1 MRQSII
7 KAGICLL
14 ALCCI
19 LGMVIFENKAALW
32 EKQMEI
38 SVVAGEQTITA
49 WEQDGVYYI
58 FLPSYAE
65 KEQVRLTSYS
75 SEFTVTQNQCPVEQG
90 DSLGQ
95 LPTNCNISCINEHT
109 GEEFLLCIMESA
121 NLPTLFLETDSG
133 TIEQICADKEYEENG
148 KLTVIDEMGNVQLN
162 VGLSSI
168 KGRGNTSFSNYDK
181 KPFSIKTSTECSILE
196 LGAGQDYALI
206 SNASDPTLIRND
218 VMRAME
224 ETMEIPFV
232 KRGKFVD
239 LYINQEYY
247 GNYYLCTVME
257 IDTERINITDTE
269 EAMELLYSKEA
280 YEDAINYE
288 TTNRKG
294 KMLEVNPEDITGG
307 YLVERELE
315 LRYTADYEA
324 MGSGFVTGTD
334 EYFAVKSPKYC
345 SKEQIE
351 YLGNYFEEAEQ
362 AILSE
367 DGKNSSTGK
376 YYTDYI
382 DLDSFVKRYLAEE
395 ISKNYDGGVAS
406 SYFYK
411 DSDLVDSRIYA
422 APGWDYDMS
431 LGNYVEWMEEFSK
444 EPKGIGKL
452 EHHAYSTEWFSSLYD
467 KPDFYEK
474 IVQYY
479 ESYASP
485 FMEELTTELLDDYYE
500 KLQASTAMNHT
511 RWSKELANNPYYS
524 SREES
529 FEILE
534 NFVIKRKEFL
544 DDAWLD

>member
-1 MRQSII
+1 
-7 KAGICLL
+7 
-14 ALCCI
+14 
-19 LGMVIFENKAALW
+19 
-32 EKQMEI
+32 
-38 SVVAGEQTITA
+38 
-49 WEQDGVYYI
+49 
-58 FLPSYAE
+58 
-65 KEQVRLTSYS
+65 
-75 SEFTVTQNQCPVEQG
+75 
-90 DSLGQ
+90 
-95 LPTNCNISCINEHT
+95 
-109 GEEFLLCIMESA
+109 
-121 NLPTLFLETDSG
+121 
-133 TIEQICADKEYEENG
+133 
-148 KLTVIDEMGNVQLN
+148 
-162 VGLSSI
+162 
-168 KGRGNTSFSNYDK
+168 
-181 KPFSIKTSTECSILE
+181 
-196 LGAGQDYALI
+196 
-206 SNASDPTLIRND
+206 
-218 VMRAME
+218 MRAME
-224 ETMEIPFV
+224 EAMGIPFV
-232 KRGKFVD
+232 QRGKFVD
-239 LYINQEYY
+239 LYINQEYC
-247 GNYYLCTVME
+247 GNYYLCTTME

-269 EAMELLYSKEA
+269 EAMELLYSGEA
-280 YEDAINYE
+280 YESAENYE
-288 TTNRKG
+288 TANRKG

-315 LRYTADYEA
+315 LRYTADYKM
-324 MGSGFVTGTD
+324 MGSGFVTGTE

-345 SKEQIE
+345 SGEQIE

-382 DLDSFVKRYLAEE
+382 DSDSFVKRYLAEE

-444 EPKGIGKL
+444 DPKGIGKL

-467 KPDFYEK
+467 KPDYYEK

-479 ESYASP
+479 GRYASP
-485 FMEELTTELLDDYYE
+485 FMEKLITELLDGYYE

-511 RWSKELANNPYYS
+511 RWAKELAKNPYYS

-534 NFVIKRKEFL
+534 DFVIKRKEFL

>member
-1 MRQSII
+1 MRQTII
-7 KAGICLL
+7 KAGICLF
-14 ALCCI
+14 ALMFI
-19 LGMVIFENKAALW
+19 LGIVILENREALLD
-32 EKQMEI
+32 KKMEI
-38 SVVAGEQTITA
+38 SVMAGEQVINA
-49 WEQDGVYYI
+49 WEQDGIYYI

-65 KEQVRLTSYS
+65 MEEVYLTPYSAEFIVKENNT
-75 SEFTVTQNQCPVEQG
+75 FIEQG
-90 DSLGQ
+90 ETLEL
-95 LPTNCNISCINEHT
+95 LPTDCRISCINDYT
-109 GEEFLLCIMESA
+109 GEEFLLYVMQSA
-121 NLPTLFLETDSG
+121 NLPALFLETDSG
-133 TIEQICADKEYEENG
+133 SIEQICADKEFEENG
-148 KLTVIDEMGNVQLN
+148 NLTVLDEEGRLQLN
-162 VGLSSI
+162 IGLSGV
-168 KGRGNTSFSNYDK
+168 KGRGNTSFNNYEK
-181 KPFSIKTSTECSILE
+181 KPFSIKTRKECSILE

-218 VMRAME
+218 IMRAME
-224 ETMEIPFV
+224 EAMGIPFV
-232 KRGKFVD
+232 QRGKFVD
-239 LYINQEYY
+239 LYINQEYC
-247 GNYYLCTVME
+247 GNYYLCTTME

-269 EAMELLYSKEA
+269 EAMELLYSGEA
-280 YEDAINYE
+280 YESAENYE
-288 TTNRKG
+288 TANRKG

-315 LRYTADYEA
+315 LRYTADYKM
-324 MGSGFVTGTD
+324 MGSGFVTGTE

-345 SKEQIE
+345 SGEQIE

-382 DLDSFVKRYLAEE
+382 DSDSFVKRYLAEE

-444 EPKGIGKL
+444 DPKGIGKL

-467 KPDFYEK
+467 KPDYYEK

-479 ESYASP
+479 GRYASP
-485 FMEELTTELLDDYYE
+485 FMEKLITELLDGYYE

-511 RWSKELANNPYYS
+511 RWAKELAKNPYYS

-534 NFVIKRKEFL
+534 DFVIKRKEFL